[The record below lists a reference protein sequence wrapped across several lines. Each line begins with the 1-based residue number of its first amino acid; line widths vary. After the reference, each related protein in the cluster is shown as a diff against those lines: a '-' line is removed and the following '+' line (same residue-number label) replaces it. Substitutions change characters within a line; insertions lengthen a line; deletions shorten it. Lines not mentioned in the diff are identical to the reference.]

1 MSFNELLFYYSPET
15 CKLGCVSHASH
26 TNPPPPSPHVS
37 WQNSPKVR
45 YRFKNP
51 DPK

>member
-26 TNPPPPSPHVS
+26 MNPPPSPPRKLAKYS
-37 WQNSPKVR
+37 KG
-45 YRFKNP
+45 KEA
-51 DPK
+51 